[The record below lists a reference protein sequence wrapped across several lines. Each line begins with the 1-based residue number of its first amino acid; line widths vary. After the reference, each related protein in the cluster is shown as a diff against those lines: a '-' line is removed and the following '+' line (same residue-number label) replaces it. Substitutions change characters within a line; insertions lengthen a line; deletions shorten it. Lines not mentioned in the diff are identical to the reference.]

1 MKKDPFDNLPYMSR
15 EEAFEILSSPE
26 SKLKLSSDYYKAIY
40 HLLKFPGE
48 DTNNALIS
56 ILRSDSQQ
64 ESIVIA
70 KRKAVE
76 VLSIH
81 GCSKAIPLISSC
93 LLSDDPYLQENAIIA
108 LQRLKF
114 KDIGFVKK
122 LDSLLKGNN
131 QNRRI
136 AIKTLAS
143 MGSKVSLNNIRKIIY
158 DPYSSSIEKGAAV
171 AAVYKLSGDSSE
183 LFRLE
188 DNLFLANQNDRHC
201 AVQDIIDTELI
212 RFLPCLIQAPIAPS
226 FKIRAINLLWP
237 GEDLVLDKIDLIQ
250 TLDSIVIDNCND
262 IHVLHEYD
270 NKPDNGF
277 LIKELFSSDFSR
289 CYLALQTIS
298 KIKSSE
304 ILPFLYESFSLIEK
318 DYGALYF
325 VNKLFFIYNDWDPN
339 LLENIEIIALNCLDN
354 KWPDQMKFKPAAIL
368 TLMKLKPFEHKEK
381 LIDWIDDRK
390 TFFWASRY
398 AALISICF
406 NAQNFSKDFISKLL
420 DLGKKDSHRFVR
432 LKSESI
438 SKKILIES

>member
-1 MKKDPFDNLPYMSR
+1 MSR

-40 HLLKFPGE
+40 HLSKFPGE

-56 ILRSDSQQ
+56 ILRSNSSQ

-108 LQRLKF
+108 LERLEF
-114 KDIGFVKK
+114 KDIGFKKK

-136 AIKTLAS
+136 AIKALAS
-143 MGSKVSLNNIRKIIY
+143 IGAKASLNNIRKIIS
-158 DPYSSSIEKGAAV
+158 DPSASSIEKGAAV
-171 AAVYKLSGDSSE
+171 AAVYNLSGDSTE

-201 AVQDIIDTELI
+201 SVQDIIDTNLI
-212 RFLPCLIQAPIAPS
+212 RFLPCLLKAPISPS

-237 GEDLVLDKIDLIQ
+237 GEDLVIDKIDLIK
-250 TLDSIVIDNCND
+250 TLDSIIIDNCND
-262 IHVLHEYD
+262 INVLHKYD
-270 NKPDNGF
+270 KRPENYF

-289 CYLALQTIS
+289 CYLALKTILL
-298 KIKSSE
+298 IKSSE
-304 ILPFLYESFSLIEK
+304 ILPSLYEKFSLIEK

-325 VNKLFFIYNDWDPN
+325 VNKLFFIHNDWDPN
-339 LLENIEIIALNCLDN
+339 VLKKIELIALNCLDS

-368 TLMKLKPFEHKEK
+368 TLMKFKPFEHKEK
-381 LIDWIDDRK
+381 LIELIDDRK

-398 AALISICF
+398 AALISISF
-406 NAQNFSKDFISKLL
+406 NNKIFSKDFISELL
-420 DLGKKDSHRFVR
+420 DIGKNDSHRFVR
-432 LKSESI
+432 LKAENI
-438 SKKILIES
+438 ARKILIES